1 MSTESENVF
10 RQLFRN
16 WNDRSNRTTTSSTSN
31 RPVLSEWT
39 DYFKTGANDLYNRL
53 PSSVQDIGATNNNVQ
68 EPSWYNLSRLERLI
82 GFGCCLG
89 ASVLCF
95 VLCFFMLPVLAL
107 RPRKF
112 GLLWTGGSVLFVV
125 SFGVLQGPYNYVRHL
140 LSRDRILFTGVFF
153 SSVFLTIYSACI
165 LKSSIL
171 TIFTSIIEILAV
183 LYYTLSYFPF
193 GATTLTFFTSYV
205 VGYVRGLIGGVI
217 F

>member
-10 RQLFRN
+10 RQSFRN
-16 WNDRSNRTTTSSTSN
+16 WNDRSTGSTNASTSN

-39 DYFKTGANDLYNRL
+39 DYFKTGANDLYSRL
-53 PSSVQDIGATNNNVQ
+53 PTSVQDIGSTNNTPQ
-68 EPSWYNLSRLERLI
+68 EPSWFNLSRLERLI
-82 GFGCCLG
+82 GFACCLG
-89 ASVLCF
+89 ASALCF
-95 VLCFFMLPVLAL
+95 ILCFFMFPVLAL

-125 SFGVLQGPYNYVRHL
+125 SFGVLQGPYNYMCHL
-140 LSRDRILFTGVFF
+140 LSRDRIIFTGIFF
-153 SSVFLTIYSACI
+153 SSVLLTIYSACI

-171 TIFTSIIEILAV
+171 TVFTSIIEMLAV

-205 VGYVRGLIGGVI
+205 VGYVGGWIGGVI
-217 F
+217 L

>member
-112 GLLWTGGSVLFVV
+112 GLLWTGGSVLLLYHLVFYRGHIIT
-125 SFGVLQGPYNYVRHL
+125 FDIYFLEIGYCLQGYSFHL
-140 LSRDRILFTGVFF
+140 CFNNLLG
-153 SSVFLTIYSACI
+153 
-165 LKSSIL
+165 
-171 TIFTSIIEILAV
+171 
-183 LYYTLSYFPF
+183 LYFEK
-193 GATTLTFFTSYV
+193 
-205 VGYVRGLIGGVI
+205 
-217 F
+217 